1 MHESEQQMWET
12 KSIIHDSYACPFY
25 GDYDPGINP
34 ITGKCSGFIPHS
46 SYDYN
51 VAMKEYCT
59 DCPVRGFDISSCTI
73 YYKLKGSVNLKDIEL
88 WHGDCLELMKDIPD
102 KSIDMILCDLP
113 YGTTACEWD
122 SVIPFEPLWEQY
134 NRIIRING
142 YIVLFSSQPFTTKLI
157 NSNINNFSHQWIWD
171 KKMSANPLLC
181 RKMPMKNFEDICV
194 FCFNYDKYDFRR
206 IYFKNVL
213 EFIKKSK
220 SEVIKET
227 NQGLDHCFRYN
238 SLQFNIPTEENYNLL
253 IDKYNLNKMIGFIP
267 YDKLNIYKRVYN
279 PQMIKLKH
287 SKVIGGGKFT
297 KTDFLGQTFTSDK
310 KITNERY
317 PTAIIQ
323 FSNRKGETLH
333 PTQKPIELLEYLIK
347 TYTNE
352 NETVLDNCMGS
363 GSTGVACK
371 NLNRKFIG
379 IELDD
384 TYFKIAKE
392 RIENT

>member
-1 MHESEQQMWET
+1 MVTSM
-12 KSIIHDSYACPFY
+12 
-25 GDYDPGINP
+25 N
-34 ITGKCSGFIPHS
+34 
-46 SYDYN
+46 
-51 VAMKEYCT
+51 
-59 DCPVRGFDISSCTI
+59 
-73 YYKLKGSVNLKDIEL
+73 DIEL

-310 KITNERY
+310 KN
-317 PTAIIQ
+317 
-323 FSNRKGETLH
+323 NK
-333 PTQKPIELLEYLIK
+333 
-347 TYTNE
+347 
-352 NETVLDNCMGS
+352 
-363 GSTGVACK
+363 
-371 NLNRKFIG
+371 
-379 IELDD
+379 
-384 TYFKIAKE
+384 
-392 RIENT
+392 

>member
-1 MHESEQQMWET
+1 M
-12 KSIIHDSYACPFY
+12 
-25 GDYDPGINP
+25 N
-34 ITGKCSGFIPHS
+34 
-46 SYDYN
+46 
-51 VAMKEYCT
+51 
-59 DCPVRGFDISSCTI
+59 
-73 YYKLKGSVNLKDIEL
+73 DIEL

-352 NETVLDNCMGS
+352 GETVLDNCMGS

>member
-1 MHESEQQMWET
+1 MN
-12 KSIIHDSYACPFY
+12 D
-25 GDYDPGINP
+25 
-34 ITGKCSGFIPHS
+34 IT
-46 SYDYN
+46 
-51 VAMKEYCT
+51 
-59 DCPVRGFDISSCTI
+59 
-73 YYKLKGSVNLKDIEL
+73 L
-88 WHGDCLELMKDIPD
+88 WCGDCLELMKDIPD

-392 RIENT
+392 RIENTNV